1 MLVSMN
7 RKLYHGR
14 GEEGLLDIA
23 ETGVIQGHPIDEEDS
38 FPEMDVEREVY
49 DKDQAIW
56 VTDSLECAKAYAWG
70 GGYLEIDPANVKL
83 VKDSDSCYD
92 VIMRDELPLDHVNRI
107 MVENREG
114 PRDEP
119 QRNLG
124 IEIAERLDEEYRD
137 IWVGSYEPND
147 LTIE

>member
-1 MLVSMN
+1 MLVCMT

-23 ETGVIQGHPIDEEDS
+23 ETGIIQGHPIDDEDV
-38 FPEMDVEREVY
+38 FPEMSSEIEVY

-70 GGYLEIDPANVKL
+70 GGYLEINPENVK
-83 VKDSDSCYD
+83 VVEDRDSCYD
-92 VIMRDELPLDHVNRI
+92 VIMRDELPLHHVDRI

-119 QRNLG
+119 QRDLD
-124 IEIAERLDEEYRD
+124 IEIAERLDEEYQD
-137 IWVGSYEPND
+137 IRIGSYEPND
-147 LTIE
+147 LSIE

>member
-1 MLVSMN
+1 MN

-119 QRNLG
+119 QRDLD

>member
-147 LTIE
+147 LTVE

>member
-119 QRNLG
+119 QRDLD

>member
-83 VKDSDSCYD
+83 VEDSDSCYD

-119 QRNLG
+119 QRDLD

-147 LTIE
+147 LTVE

>member
-1 MLVSMN
+1 MT

-23 ETGVIQGHPIDEEDS
+23 ETGVIQGHPIDDEDV
-38 FPEMDVEREVY
+38 FPEMDVERDVY

-56 VTDSLECAKAYAWG
+56 VTDSRECAKAYAWG
-70 GGYLEIDPANVKL
+70 GGYLEINPENVK
-83 VKDSDSCYD
+83 VVEDRDSCYD
-92 VIMRDELPLDHVNRI
+92 VIMRDEIPLHHVDRI

-119 QRNLG
+119 QRDLD
-124 IEIAERLDEEYRD
+124 IEIAELLDEEYQD
-137 IWVGSYEPND
+137 IRIGSYEPND
-147 LTIE
+147 LSIE

>member
-119 QRNLG
+119 QRDLD

-147 LTIE
+147 LTVE